1 MSDDQH
7 EPDEQTMETLKRLG
21 NPPQSNLLKDM
32 ASEPGSGLEEIAPG
46 VYQARK
52 DPDNRWS
59 TSGP

>member
-7 EPDEQTMETLKRLG
+7 EPDEQTMESLKR
-21 NPPQSNLLKDM
+21 PAASESNLLKDM

-46 VYQARK
+46 VYRARK

-59 TSGP
+59 ASGP